1 MTQWGIDDIKTIYN
15 ININYDNKQTSFQED
30 ARHFCK
36 GRISLRLSE
45 LIYKESF
52 VEFNWPYLKPV

>member
-45 LIYKESF
+45 LIYKR
-52 VEFNWPYLKPV
+52 VW

>member
-15 ININYDNKQTSFQED
+15 MNINYDNKQTSFQED
-30 ARHFCK
+30 ARHFYK

-45 LIYKESF
+45 LIYKR
-52 VEFNWPYLKPV
+52 VW